1 MLAQE
6 SVGLLDFPGNII
18 GLLMQ
23 KLLII
28 IGLIASL
35 CLTVC
40 SCSRLVHKID
50 VQQGNVITQD
60 EVNLLEPGMTRRQV
74 QFIMGSPM
82 IADVF
87 HQDRWDYIY
96 VMWPGYG
103 EPTGVRITLFFD
115 DDLLTGTS
123 GTIDPDEAGREAPAR
138 PKQVTLVVPPEERIP
153 PGIFNRIWH
162 WLTFR
167 KADEDSYVP
176 GGKDTPPG

>member
-1 MLAQE
+1 MGYYAA
-6 SVGLLDFPGNII
+6 PGNTV

-28 IGLIASL
+28 IALITSL

-50 VQQGNVITQD
+50 IQQGNVITQD

-96 VMWPGYG
+96 VLWPGYG

-123 GTIDPDEAGREAPAR
+123 GTIHPDEADQDAPAR

-176 GGKDTPPG
+176 DGKDTPPG